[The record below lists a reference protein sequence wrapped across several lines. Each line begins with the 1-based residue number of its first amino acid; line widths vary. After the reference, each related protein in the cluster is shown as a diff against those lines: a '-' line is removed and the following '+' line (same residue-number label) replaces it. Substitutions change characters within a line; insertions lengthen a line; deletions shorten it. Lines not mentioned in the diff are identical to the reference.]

1 MTFRSLSPRL
11 AAVMALC
18 VGLAGAP
25 IAASAQA
32 FVEFPGRSLYERFG
46 VDAVDLFDLR
56 GQLSRSTLIDV
67 RPRLE
72 YDILH
77 IEGAHHVP
85 LSAPDFEDQ
94 VRALEAEHGG
104 PLVFYCN
111 GRTSYMSYR
120 AAARANSAGLGP
132 TQAYD
137 AGVKDWAERYPG
149 LAMLRGER
157 IEDPESQLI
166 DDAVF
171 EARLLDADTFARRV
185 RNDDGAVVIDV
196 RGNEER
202 DEISLFAGREI
213 SAPLQDITRLNR
225 VLGQARRDGVPL
237 LIFDQNGQQVR
248 WLQYHLEEGGID
260 DYRFLE
266 GGLQRFYDEV
276 MTR

>member
-11 AAVMALC
+11 AVMALC
-18 VGLAGAP
+18 FGLAAAP
-25 IAASAQA
+25 VVASAQA

-56 GQLSRSTLIDV
+56 GQLSRSTVIDV

-85 LSAPDFEDQ
+85 LGAPDFEDQ
-94 VRALEAEHGG
+94 VRALEEQHGG

-111 GRTSYMSYR
+111 GRESYMSYR
-120 AAARANSAGLGP
+120 AAARANAAGLGP

-137 AGVKDWAERYPG
+137 AGVADWADRYPG
-149 LAMLRGER
+149 LAMLRGEP
-157 IEDPESQLI
+157 IEDPETQLI
-166 DDAVF
+166 TDEAF

-185 RNDDGAVVIDV
+185 RNDDNAVVLDV

-202 DEISLFAGREI
+202 DEISLFAGREM
-213 SAPLQDITRLNR
+213 SAPLENIDTLNR
-225 VLGQARRDGVPL
+225 FLGRANRDGDAL

-248 WLQYHLEEGGID
+248 WLQYHLEERGIEN
-260 DYRFLE
+260 YHFLE
-266 GGLQRFYDEV
+266 GGLQQFYDEV
-276 MTR
+276 MAR

>member
-11 AAVMALC
+11 AAMALC

-25 IAASAQA
+25 IAAGAQA

-94 VRALEAEHGG
+94 VRALEEEHGG

-111 GRTSYMSYR
+111 GRESYMSYR

-137 AGVKDWAERYPG
+137 AGVRDWAERYPD
-149 LAMLRGER
+149 LAILRGEP
-157 IEDPESQLI
+157 IEDSESQLI
-166 DDAVF
+166 DDEAF
-171 EARLLDADTFARRV
+171 EARLLDADSFARRV
-185 RNDDGAVVIDV
+185 RDDDDAVVVDV
-196 RGNEER
+196 RGSEQR
-202 DEISLFAGREI
+202 DEISLFAGREV
-213 SAPLQDITRLNR
+213 SASLENIDRLNR
-225 VLGQARRDGVPL
+225 IVDRARRDGSPL

-248 WLQYHLEEGGID
+248 WLQYHLEERGIE

-266 GGLQRFYDEV
+266 GGLQHFYDEV
-276 MTR
+276 MSR

>member
-11 AAVMALC
+11 AAMALC

-85 LSAPDFEDQ
+85 LGATDFEDQ
-94 VRALEAEHGG
+94 VRALEEQHGG

-111 GRTSYMSYR
+111 GRESYMSYR
-120 AAARANSAGLGP
+120 AAARANSGGLGP

-149 LAMLRGER
+149 LAILRGEP

-166 DDAVF
+166 AEEAF
-171 EARLLDADTFARRV
+171 EARLLDADSFARRV
-185 RNDDGAVVIDV
+185 RDDDDAVVVDV
-196 RGNEER
+196 RGNEQR
-202 DEISLFAGREI
+202 DEISLFAGREV
-213 SAPLQDITRLNR
+213 SAPLQNIDRLNR
-225 VLGQARRDGVPL
+225 IVDQARRDGSPL

-248 WLQYHLEEGGID
+248 WLQYHLEERGIED
-260 DYRFLE
+260 FRFLE

-276 MTR
+276 MSR

>member
-11 AAVMALC
+11 TAMALC

-56 GQLSRSTLIDV
+56 GQLSRSTVIDV

-85 LSAPDFEDQ
+85 LGAPDFEDQ
-94 VRALEAEHGG
+94 VRALEEEHGG

-111 GRTSYMSYR
+111 GRESYMSYR

-137 AGVKDWAERYPG
+137 AGVRDWAERYPG
-149 LAMLRGER
+149 LAMLRGEP
-157 IEDPESQLI
+157 IKDPESQLI
-166 DDAVF
+166 GDEAF
-171 EARLLDADTFARRV
+171 EARLLNADTFAQRV
-185 RNDDGAVVIDV
+185 RGDSEAVVVDV
-196 RGNEER
+196 RGNDER
-202 DEISLFAGREI
+202 DEISLFASREI
-213 SAPLQDITRLNR
+213 SSPMENIDALNQ
-225 VLGQARRDGVPL
+225 VLDRADREGHDL

-248 WLQYHLEEGGID
+248 WLQYHLEERGIEN
-260 DYRFLE
+260 YHFLE

-276 MTR
+276 MSR

>member
-11 AAVMALC
+11 AVMALC

-25 IAASAQA
+25 VMATAQA

-46 VDAVDLFDLR
+46 VNAVDLFDLR

-85 LSAPDFEDQ
+85 LGSPDFEDQ
-94 VRALEAEHGG
+94 VRSLEEQHGG

-111 GRTSYMSYR
+111 GRESYLSYR

-149 LAMLRGER
+149 LALLRGEP
-157 IEDPESQLI
+157 IEDPETQLI
-166 DDAVF
+166 ADDAF
-171 EARLLDADTFARRV
+171 EARLLEADTFARRV
-185 RNDDGAVVIDV
+185 RENDDAVVVDV

-213 SAPLQDITRLNR
+213 SAPLENIDRLNR
-225 VLGQARRDGVPL
+225 IVDQARRDGAPL

-248 WLQYHLEEGGID
+248 WLQYHLDERGIE

-276 MTR
+276 MAR

>member
-1 MTFRSLSPRL
+1 MTIRSLSPRL
-11 AAVMALC
+11 AAMALC
-18 VGLAGAP
+18 FGLAAAP

-56 GQLSRSTLIDV
+56 GQLSGSTLIDV

-72 YDILH
+72 YDIMH

-85 LSAPDFEDQ
+85 LSAPDFEEQ
-94 VRALEAEHGG
+94 VRALEQEHGG

-111 GRTSYMSYR
+111 GRESYLSYR

-137 AGVKDWAERYPG
+137 AGVKDWADRYPG
-149 LAMLRGER
+149 LAMLRGEP
-157 IEDPESQLI
+157 IDDPESQLI
-166 DDAVF
+166 PEERFD
-171 EARLLDADTFARRV
+171 ARLLDADTFASRV
-185 RNDDGAVVIDV
+185 RAGNAVVLDV

-202 DEISLFAGREI
+202 DEISLFAGREV
-213 SAPLQDITRLNR
+213 SAPLENIDALNR
-225 VLGQARRDGVPL
+225 IVDQARRDGQPL

-248 WLQYHLEEGGID
+248 WLQYHLEDRGVEE
-260 DYRFLE
+260 YHFLE

-276 MTR
+276 MSR